1 MPEMYSSDVAFP
13 HENNQF
19 PSPKLDIFDSECDI
33 YIYLL
38 PEWYIKPMKEI
49 KKKNKYK
56 E

>member
-33 YIYLL
+33 YIYI
-38 PEWYIKPMKEI
+38 YIYI
-49 KKKNKYK
+49 YIFYQSGT
-56 E
+56 